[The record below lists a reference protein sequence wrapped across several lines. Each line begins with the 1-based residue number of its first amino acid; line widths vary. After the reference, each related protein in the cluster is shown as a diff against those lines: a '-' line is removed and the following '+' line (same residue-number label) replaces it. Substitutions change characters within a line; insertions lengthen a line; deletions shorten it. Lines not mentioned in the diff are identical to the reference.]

1 MNFIKILSNFGKT
14 FIVIM
19 SSDFSIKIS
28 SENSEKRSTENEH
41 NTIRDRFI
49 TTTSQ
54 LSVLFSENIKNVKFK
69 TGYKPSKKKISKLK
83 KLGRNIYTGR
93 GIVYAKL
100 KEEGF
105 MLPRF
110 NTRGASMMYLISLFE
125 EDSLGVMNGSPYMGP
140 EIKLPRKHLLIL
152 LRALYNSAN
161 KVLYIKKRQ
170 LPDKKWIIDM
180 IYNLYPACFLFW
192 DDEKEE
198 TEILQNDMDY
208 LVNIYKKVEDFR
220 GVFKKERKI
229 TRNKYLKAIKLFL
242 EEIELLNDIES
253 LQQRRENINKK
264 WNEMDK

>member
-1 MNFIKILSNFGKT
+1 
-14 FIVIM
+14 M
-19 SSDFSIKIS
+19 SSEFSVQIS
-28 SENSEKRSTENEH
+28 SDNSGGNNIENKYNTDENSG
-41 NTIRDRFI
+41 I
-49 TTTSQ
+49 TKVSQ
-54 LSVLFSENIKNVKFK
+54 LSALFKENIKNAEFK
-69 TGYKPSKKKISKLK
+69 RGYSSSKKKISKLK

-100 KEEGF
+100 KKEGF

-125 EDSLGVMNGSPYMGP
+125 EDSLGVINGFPYSGP

-152 LRALYNSAN
+152 LRALYNSAG

-180 IYNLYPACFLFW
+180 IYNLYPTCFLFW
-192 DDEKEE
+192 DDEKEDA
-198 TEILQNDMDY
+198 EILQNDMDY

-220 GVFKKERKI
+220 GVFKKDRKI

-242 EEIELLNDIES
+242 EEIELNNDIES
-253 LQQRRENINKK
+253 LQHRRENINKK